1 MWKCKHRAIWSH
13 LSQRELL
20 EISYNEII
28 IFNALLEWE
37 KQKTKT
43 KHKIKQN
50 KYDVVL
56 FLAFPGGYCSV
67 NYI

>member
-1 MWKCKHRAIWSH
+1 MWKCKHSAIWSH

-43 KHKIKQN
+43 KQKIKQN
-50 KYDVVL
+50 KYVVL
-56 FLAFPGGYCSV
+56 FLPFPGGYCSV